1 MLVFNI
7 DNHLLSNSCFIQ
19 DTADGT
25 CNVEYFPT
33 AAGDYDVTITYGG
46 EHIIGS
52 PFTVNVADKVDPS
65 KVRKTITILS

>member
-1 MLVFNI
+1 MLLSKI
-7 DNHLLSNSCFIQ
+7 ISHLLSNSCFIQ

-65 KVRKTITILS
+65 KVRKTITILR